1 MYSKIS
7 KKLKKHAANKTPV
20 SKNKY
25 FKTGKGEYSEG
36 DLFISVS
43 NGDIRKIAKEY
54 KDTDAK
60 TVEKLISSKIHE
72 ERMCGLL
79 ILVEQYAKAKEP
91 QQKLSGVNTYLK
103 NLSGVNNWDLVDLT
117 ADKILGDY
125 IYNYSKDTTILFGFA
140 KSNNMWERRISILS
154 TLYFIKKKKCELT
167 LKISKMLLNDR
178 EDLMHKAVG
187 WMLREVGKNCGE
199 QVLEKFIK
207 ENYDQM
213 PRTALRYSIERFEES
228 KRKKFLKGVF

>member
-1 MYSKIS
+1 MYKEVLDQI
-7 KKLKKHAANKTPV
+7 KKYSSHKTPV
-20 SKNKY
+20 SDSRY
-25 FKTGKGEYSEG
+25 FKTGKGDYSEG
-36 DLFISVS
+36 DLFIGVS

-54 KDTDAK
+54 KDIDVK
-60 TVEKLISSKIHE
+60 IIEKLINSKIHE
-72 ERMCGLL
+72 ERLCGLL
-79 ILVEQYAKAKEP
+79 ILVEQYTEAKDP

-125 IYNYSKDTTILFGFA
+125 IYNYSKDTSILFGFA
-140 KSNNMWERRISILS
+140 KSKNMWERRISILS
-154 TLYFIKKKKCELT
+154 TLYFIKKKECGLT
-167 LKISKMLLNDR
+167 LKIAKILLNDN
-178 EDLMHKAVG
+178 EDLMHKATG

-228 KRKKFLKGVF
+228 KRKKFINGVF